1 MRLRYTTIW
10 RSGIPSTGSCKV
22 KQSSIKVAV
31 FRVIFW
37 KLQRFTLRHWMK
49 HRLRQ
54 NKIALML
61 SVSGT
66 ATSGHY
72 IYAAKCHVK
81 KGIEITLNFNFMFE
95 ILKFELFPPLNNNK
109 KKKENSFH
117 DIKNLYKMLKY
128 YKQRMKSVFLSFIS
142 NISIQY
148 VFSQW
153 TTVILIGIF
162 VK

>member
-1 MRLRYTTIW
+1 
-10 RSGIPSTGSCKV
+10 
-22 KQSSIKVAV
+22 
-31 FRVIFW
+31 
-37 KLQRFTLRHWMK
+37 MK

-66 ATSGHY
+66 ATSCHY
-72 IYAAKCHVK
+72 IMLLNAMLKR
-81 KGIEITLNFNFMFE
+81 EITLNFNFMFE
-95 ILKFELFPPLNNNK
+95 ILKFELFPPLNKKK

-128 YKQRMKSVFLSFIS
+128 YKQRMKSVFFSFIS

>member
-1 MRLRYTTIW
+1 
-10 RSGIPSTGSCKV
+10 
-22 KQSSIKVAV
+22 
-31 FRVIFW
+31 
-37 KLQRFTLRHWMK
+37 
-49 HRLRQ
+49 
-54 NKIALML
+54 ML
-61 SVSGT
+61 
-66 ATSGHY
+66 
-72 IYAAKCHVK
+72 KR
-81 KGIEITLNFNFMFE
+81 EITLNFNFMFE
-95 ILKFELFPPLNNNK
+95 ILKFKFKQQK

>member
-1 MRLRYTTIW
+1 
-10 RSGIPSTGSCKV
+10 
-22 KQSSIKVAV
+22 
-31 FRVIFW
+31 
-37 KLQRFTLRHWMK
+37 MK

-54 NKIALML
+54 NKTALML

-81 KGIEITLNFNFMFE
+81 KGNYSKFQFYVWNFKIWVIPAF
-95 ILKFELFPPLNNNK
+95 KQQQ

-142 NISIQY
+142 NISIQF

>member
-1 MRLRYTTIW
+1 
-10 RSGIPSTGSCKV
+10 
-22 KQSSIKVAV
+22 
-31 FRVIFW
+31 
-37 KLQRFTLRHWMK
+37 MK

-81 KGIEITLNFNFMFE
+81 KGNYSKFQFYVWNFKIWVIPAF
-95 ILKFELFPPLNNNK
+95 KQQK

-128 YKQRMKSVFLSFIS
+128 YKQRMKSVFWVSSQIFLSSMSLVNGQQSFWLVYLLN
-142 NISIQY
+142 NILYWVLPESSIYEIQIK
-148 VFSQW
+148 S
-153 TTVILIGIF
+153 
-162 VK
+162 

>member
-1 MRLRYTTIW
+1 
-10 RSGIPSTGSCKV
+10 
-22 KQSSIKVAV
+22 
-31 FRVIFW
+31 
-37 KLQRFTLRHWMK
+37 MK

-81 KGIEITLNFNFMFE
+81 KGNYSKFQLFE